1 VGWRQQTT
9 IRAFFSH
16 WPTIAG
22 VTTLSRAN
30 FAIRV
35 GGDFIVYGESHQPT
49 LFASRKPKYG
59 EDGLLETVET
69 IGGAGVFWHRIEM
82 CDVVTKKSGTVLLRA
97 AVRA

>member
-1 VGWRQQTT
+1 MRVAPDGPGTLRSVRTAALTERVAGWRQQTT

-35 GGDFIVYGESHQPT
+35 GGDFIAYGESHQST
-49 LFASRKPKYG
+49 LFAGRKPKYG

-69 IGGAGVFWHRIEM
+69 IGAVGAG
-82 CDVVTKKSGTVLLRA
+82 L
-97 AVRA
+97 